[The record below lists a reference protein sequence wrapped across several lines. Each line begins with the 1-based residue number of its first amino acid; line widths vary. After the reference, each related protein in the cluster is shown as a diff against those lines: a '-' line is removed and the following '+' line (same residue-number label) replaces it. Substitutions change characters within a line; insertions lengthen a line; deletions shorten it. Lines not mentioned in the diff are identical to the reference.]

1 MRKTTDV
8 DIAVSIFD
16 HQLVDS
22 DGRNCGK
29 VDDLEIVGLDGDSP
43 EVTEIL
49 VGGNAWR
56 SRGLLGRLA
65 ARISGDAVHV
75 PWHEVESV
83 TSVVILKR
91 RAAELRLDRGDA
103 RWARIVGKVPGS

>member
-29 VDDLEIVGLDGDSP
+29 VDDLEIAGLDGGSP

-65 ARISGDAVHV
+65 ARVSGDAVHV
-75 PWHEVESV
+75 PWHEV
-83 TSVVILKR
+83 
-91 RAAELRLDRGDA
+91 G
-103 RWARIVGKVPGS
+103 